1 MLTSHGLENMEA
13 SQMQLKGGK
22 QYPITISLAHSFL
35 PSARSSS
42 PCEPNVSSWCHQDLA
57 WSNLT
62 NRLEAGS
69 FSTTEI
75 PLPDCLYN
83 ILLRFRYFVLLTVF
97 PLVHSYVRP
106 SQFLIAARSDM
117 SISFST
123 SRHKLSVHIL
133 RSIPWDLFCTF
144 LSPSTV
150 SRVLIILFQFLFF

>member
-35 PSARSSS
+35 PSARSSP

-62 NRLEAGS
+62 NWLEAGS

-75 PLPDCLYN
+75 PLRDCLSN
-83 ILLRFRYFVLLTVF
+83 ILLRFRYTVLLTVF
-97 PLVHSYVRP
+97 PLVRS
-106 SQFLIAARSDM
+106 SQSFVAAGSDL
-117 SISFST
+117 SNSFSRSGNKLGFHAT
-123 SRHKLSVHIL
+123 S
-133 RSIPWDLFCTF
+133 
-144 LSPSTV
+144 STDCD
-150 SRVLIILFQFLFF
+150 